1 MLNDQDIILKELFN
15 VISLNDS
22 PGMAVTGFNEIQ
34 KYHKFLLL
42 LKSESL
48 EEDVIKRKL
57 EHMRYYFRFEN
68 EPVFIEADDILIFL
82 KQQQTPVYKLFID
95 LLYKKLDD
103 MQRTLDIK
111 NYVLYYPINVN
122 KLKNEIT
129 EFQIEDIKISLL
141 NYSDVKKHI
150 DDQDLENKVFKV
162 NHINKTRYRY
172 AKVSIWSR
180 NREYAQKK
188 ATRYVELMLF
198 FISYSKTF
206 RKTSFV
212 PFGIPKPL
220 TELKLNHIFVFEDD
234 VYSAHYYFED
244 TSKVT
249 KYYDLEDNDF
259 ENLNTMI
266 SQFNKADVKIKEIIH
281 DSMEQYHIGLKEN
294 SSSRSFLGF
303 WTTLEILTLK
313 NKDLSHFKVKER
325 LKSVIKMNSIHE
337 YQIERLYNL
346 RNKLVHTG
354 KDSEISQFDR
364 NLMKSYIEV
373 LFQYFMFNFSKYSY
387 SEIGTI
393 YDLLQK
399 DISYL
404 EKNKNLIDEVIA
416 LKSPK

>member
-1 MLNDQDIILKELFN
+1 
-15 VISLNDS
+15 
-22 PGMAVTGFNEIQ
+22 
-34 KYHKFLLL
+34 
-42 LKSESL
+42 
-48 EEDVIKRKL
+48 
-57 EHMRYYFRFEN
+57 
-68 EPVFIEADDILIFL
+68 
-82 KQQQTPVYKLFID
+82 
-95 LLYKKLDD
+95 
-103 MQRTLDIK
+103 
-111 NYVLYYPINVN
+111 
-122 KLKNEIT
+122 
-129 EFQIEDIKISLL
+129 
-141 NYSDVKKHI
+141 
-150 DDQDLENKVFKV
+150 
-162 NHINKTRYRY
+162 
-172 AKVSIWSR
+172 
-180 NREYAQKK
+180 
-188 ATRYVELMLF
+188 
-198 FISYSKTF
+198 
-206 RKTSFV
+206 
-212 PFGIPKPL
+212 
-220 TELKLNHIFVFEDD
+220 
-234 VYSAHYYFED
+234 
-244 TSKVT
+244 
-249 KYYDLEDNDF
+249 
-259 ENLNTMI
+259 MI

-364 NLMKSYIEV
+364 NLMKSYVEV